1 MAWEEWFLRKARVAA
16 KPRKRV
22 TLDDKMAFFQQLGSL
37 VASGAPLLEA
47 IQLSGQQSQS
57 QRLREI
63 LDDVAAQVAAGSPFH
78 QALGQYENVFEPH
91 WIAMIGTGEITGKM
105 QQILSDLNQQI
116 RDSQEA
122 KRRVTGALIYPIVLL
137 VVAALVVTVM
147 LWFVVPTF
155 AGMFEEMN
163 AELPKI
169 TQSVLNASDAVENY
183 GLYGFGGII
192 VAVFLLRRALR
203 TDTGR
208 RRIQAVLMPAPVIG
222 DLMVQSAMYRF
233 ASNLAVLLKS
243 GVPMLETLQALGNVF
258 RNNPAYRDAV
268 EHARRRVAAGRS
280 LADSLEESGLFTAMM
295 INAVRIGERSAQLA
309 PVMQEIAPYYKEKMN
324 AFLGKVAKLLEPC
337 IIVGMGGTIAV
348 IMLAIYIPMFEMAG
362 KVK

>member
-1 MAWEEWFLRKARVAA
+1 MAWEQWFLRKARVAA

-22 TLDDKMAFFQQLGSL
+22 TLDDKMTFFQQLGSL

-47 IQLSGQQSQS
+47 IQLSAQQNQS

-63 LDDVAAQVAAGSPFH
+63 LDEVASQVASGSPFH
-78 QALGQYENVFEPH
+78 QALGQYDTVFEPH
-91 WIAMIGTGEITGKM
+91 WIAMIGTGEVTGKM
-105 QQILSDLNQQI
+105 QQVLTDLNQQI
-116 RDSQEA
+116 RDAQEA
-122 KRRVTGALIYPIVLL
+122 KRRVTAALIYPCVLL
-137 VVAALVVTVM
+137 VVAVLVVTVM

-163 AELPKI
+163 AELPEI
-169 TQSVLNASDAVENY
+169 TQKVLEASDLVENY
-183 GLYGFGGII
+183 GLYGLGG
-192 VAVFLLRRALR
+192 AGLAGFLLRRSLR
-203 TDTGR
+203 TETGR
-208 RRIQAVLMPAPVIG
+208 RRVQALLMPAPVIG

-233 ASNLAVLLKS
+233 SSNLAMLLKS
-243 GVPMLETLQALGNVF
+243 GVPMLETLQALSNVF
-258 RNNPAYRDAV
+258 RHNPAYRDAV
-268 EHARRRVAAGRS
+268 DHARHRVAAGRS
-280 LADSLEESGLFTAMM
+280 LADSLEESGLFTSMM

-309 PVMQEIAPYYKEKMN
+309 PVMQEISPYYKEKMN

-362 KVK
+362 KVN